1 MQLVTL
7 GTGTMVPT
15 RNKKSSGYLVKNKGD
30 FLLLDCGEGVFGRL
44 LNLNI
49 DYFKI
54 HNIVISHT
62 HTDHIGD
69 FMPLIHAQFV
79 EGLYHPKRKRRKP
92 LNIIGPKRFKK
103 SFELLRKVM
112 WPEPNEYMPIKIY
125 EQPKLL
131 RKESFKIQ
139 TMPVEHTPWFNA
151 IAMAVY
157 GAKKKLVYSGDVYKS
172 ILNSKKFI
180 DLCNNADLLIID
192 TGKPVGHFEGGHL
205 NPYEA
210 GLLATKCKVKHLVL
224 THLKEGKD
232 KPSEVIKDCRKT
244 YKGKLIL
251 AKDLLK
257 INI

>member
-1 MQLVTL
+1 MQLITL

-15 RNKKSSGYLVKNKGD
+15 KNKKSSGYLIKNKGD
-30 FLLLDCGEGVFGRL
+30 FLLLDCGEGVFRRL
-44 LNLNI
+44 MDLNI

-79 EGLYHPKRKRRKP
+79 EGIYHPNKKRKKF

-103 SFELLRKVM
+103 AFKSMRSVM

-131 RKESFKIQ
+131 RKESFKIK
-139 TMPVEHTPWFNA
+139 TIPVEHTPWFNA
-151 IAMAVY
+151 IAISISI
-157 GAKKKLVYSGDVYKS
+157 GKNKIVYSGDVYKS
-172 ILNSKKFI
+172 VLKSKKFI
-180 DLCNNADLLIID
+180 DLCENVDLLIID
-192 TGKPVGHFEGGHL
+192 TGKPVGQFEGGHL

-210 GLLATKCKVKHLVL
+210 GLLASKCKVKHLIL
-224 THLKEGKD
+224 THIKEGKN
-232 KPSEVIKDCRKT
+232 KPSEIIKDCRKT
-244 YKGKLIL
+244 YKNRLTL